1 MTVIAHF
8 TDIKAMFTL
17 AIPDSFC
24 AATKIITDRA
34 SVLQLWRRDFCAA
47 SGSLKWRI
55 TYRMGAHTS
64 TV

>member
-17 AIPDSFC
+17 AIPNSFC
-24 AATKIITDRA
+24 AATKIITERA

-47 SGSLKWRI
+47 SGSLK
-55 TYRMGAHTS
+55 
-64 TV
+64 